1 MTEMDILCC
10 SSSSNFSL
18 GTVDGERDFYHI
30 LSVYLVMDLY
40 DD

>member
-18 GTVDGERDFYHI
+18 GLWMVRETFY
-30 LSVYLVMDLY
+30 LGVCLLGYGFV
-40 DD
+40 

>member
-18 GTVDGERDFYHI
+18 GLLIVRETCIVCFT
-30 LSVYLVMDLY
+30 YLVYGLY
-40 DD
+40 DG